1 MWIGLF
7 VQQGI
12 EIELLMELNGGNL
25 VGSQMSVI
33 CVQEEEE
40 EEEEEGVKLRLQG
53 TCPEVEVKLE

>member
-1 MWIGLF
+1 
-7 VQQGI
+7 
-12 EIELLMELNGGNL
+12 MELNGGNL

-53 TCPEVEVKLE
+53 TCPEVEVKLENKPLTD